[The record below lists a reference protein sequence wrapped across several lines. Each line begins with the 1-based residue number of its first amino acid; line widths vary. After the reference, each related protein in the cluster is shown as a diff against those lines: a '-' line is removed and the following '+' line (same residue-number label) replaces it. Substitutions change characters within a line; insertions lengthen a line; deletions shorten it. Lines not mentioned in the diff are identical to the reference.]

1 MRGKVEEVVTAIAK
15 GLGLSQDWGVVGSD
29 GVPDGPADKAGL
41 HLQDIVCAVD
51 DRQIAGL
58 PGFTAA
64 LSLHSPDTL
73 LRLDVLRGPQKVS
86 LYVPAVRQD
95 DGQNDLANLDAHS
108 LLDRLGVY
116 VVDLNDRLR
125 AALPDLRF
133 PSGVIV
139 VAQSSDLNSASSRL
153 RAGDIIHTLN
163 QTPIDSVQQLRAML
177 RDLRLDQ
184 AAVLQIERAGKLQ
197 YVAFDWGD

>member
-1 MRGKVEEVVTAIAK
+1 
-15 GLGLSQDWGVVGSD
+15 
-29 GVPDGPADKAGL
+29 L

-58 PGFTAA
+58 PGFTEA
-64 LSLHSPDTL
+64 LYLHSPDTPL
-73 LRLDVLRGPQKVS
+73 KLDVLRGPQKVS
-86 LYVPAVRQD
+86 LRVPALRQYD
-95 DGQNDLANLDAHS
+95 VENDLVNLDAHS

-139 VAQSSDLNSASSRL
+139 VAQSSELNSASSRL

-163 QTPIDSVQQLRAML
+163 QTPIDSVEQLRAML
-177 RDLRLDQ
+177 RGLRLGQ
-184 AAVLQIERAGKLQ
+184 AVVLQIERAGKLQ